1 MGGSSTRCH
10 RRPNAALALGS
21 ALTDARGV
29 RRVVGCACGGEEEAT
44 MGGEEEPPPT
54 KQAPGSMPWINP
66 MIQTKVALREN
77 DVIVS
82 VPPKSGTTWSMN
94 IGESARAP
102 KLRIG

>member
-1 MGGSSTRCH
+1 MGG
-10 RRPNAALALGS
+10 A
-21 ALTDARGV
+21 
-29 RRVVGCACGGEEEAT
+29 
-44 MGGEEEPPPT
+44 EEPPPT
-54 KQAPGSMPWINP
+54 KEASGSVPWMDP
-66 MIQTKVALREN
+66 MIQTKVALRED